1 MLLSTSILC
10 MKTHINLQLQEY
22 QFGYW
27 RYIICILT
35 ILSTFI
41 KSHCCNFWVVIGV
54 GCRLGAQWSV
64 CSVGWMVICVECR
77 VDGDLC
83 GVSGGWW
90 SVWSVGWVVIGVE
103 CWVCA
108 VWWSVWSIGWMV
120 IGVECRV
127 DGKWYALCF
136 NFFTCV
142 ILHGLTK
149 TKRPYWN
156 QIFG

>member
-41 KSHCCNFWVVIGV
+41 KSHCCDFWVVIGV

-77 VDGDLC
+77 VGGDRC

-90 SVWSVGWVVIGVE
+90 SVWSVGCVLCGDL
-103 CWVCA
+103 CGA
-108 VWWSVWSIGWMV
+108 SGGWWSVWSVGWMV
-120 IGVECRV
+120 NGMHFV
-127 DGKWYALCF
+127 LTF
-136 NFFTCV
+136 
-142 ILHGLTK
+142 LHVLSCMAWR
-149 TKRPYWN
+149 KRKDPIEIKYLAKYISFSN
-156 QIFG
+156 DS